1 MIIWL
6 ASYPKSGNTF
16 VRTLLS
22 AYFFSNEGNF
32 DFKKLKSIK
41 QFPSKQLFKKIGI
54 TSNDSKEILN
64 NYIKAQEYIN
74 ERAPLIL
81 LKTHSSMFNIN
92 NNMFTNLDNTLG
104 VIYIVR
110 DPRNVVSSFAHH
122 YNLDLKE
129 SSNRMISD
137 SLLGESSDK
146 KVFTYMFSWKNNY
159 NSWKIFLKEKK
170 YLLIKYE
177 DLIENP
183 KEELLKMLQFIFN
196 LSNNKS
202 NIDLQKVDNVINS
215 TTFEKLKNLENKFG
229 FEEKSSKMK
238 NNFFNL
244 GKQNK
249 WQKTLDKNIEKI
261 LISEFQEEMKELNY
275 I

>member
-6 ASYPKSGNTF
+6 ASYPKSGNTY

-22 AYFFSNEGNF
+22 AYFFSKEGNF
-32 DFKKLKSIK
+32 DFKNLKSIK
-41 QFPSKQLFKKIGI
+41 QFPSKQLFKKIGV
-54 TSNDSKEILN
+54 TTNDTNEILN

-92 NNMFTNLDNTLG
+92 NNTFTDFNNTLG

-129 SSNRMISD
+129 SSNKMISD

-159 NSWKIFLKEKK
+159 NSWKLFLKKKK
-170 YLLIKYE
+170 YLLVKYE
-177 DLIENP
+177 NLIKKP
-183 KEELLKMLQFIFN
+183 KDELLKMLHFIFD

-202 NIDLQKVDNVINS
+202 SIDIQKVDNVINS

-249 WQKTLDKNIEKI
+249 WQETLDKDIEKI
-261 LISEFQEEMKELNY
+261 LINEFEEEMKELEY
-275 I
+275 L

>member
-22 AYFFSNEGNF
+22 AYFFSKEGNF
-32 DFKKLKSIK
+32 DFKNLKSIK
-41 QFPSKQLFKKIGI
+41 QFPSKQLFKKIGV
-54 TSNDSKEILN
+54 TTNDTNEILN

-92 NNMFTNLDNTLG
+92 NNTFTDFNNTLG

-129 SSNRMISD
+129 SSNKMISD

-159 NSWKIFLKEKK
+159 NSWKLFLKKKK
-170 YLLIKYE
+170 YLLVKYE
-177 DLIENP
+177 NLIKKP
-183 KEELLKMLQFIFN
+183 KDELLKMLHFIFD

-202 NIDLQKVDNVINS
+202 SIDIQKVDNVINS

-249 WQKTLDKNIEKI
+249 WQENLDKDIEKI
-261 LISEFQEEMKELNY
+261 LISEFEEEMKELEY
-275 I
+275 L